1 MRFAGNAAATG
12 DPNRVAAQM
21 TGSERAA
28 LLSLPAR
35 DIGNLPEDL
44 WWAYSSILD
53 QSLAMST
60 GSSVIIATPLG
71 NAVLEL
77 LSNMTTHQQ
86 DNP

>member
-21 TGSERAA
+21 TGNERAA

-44 WWAYSSILD
+44 WWAYSSLLD